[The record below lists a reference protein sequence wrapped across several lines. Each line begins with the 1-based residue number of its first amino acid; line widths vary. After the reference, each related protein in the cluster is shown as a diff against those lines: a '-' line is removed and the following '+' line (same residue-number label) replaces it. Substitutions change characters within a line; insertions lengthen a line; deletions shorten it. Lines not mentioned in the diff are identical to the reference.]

1 MVMSGTDDGV
11 DVDDARVEDGAGG
24 VVDRDVSSAS
34 SFAIAI
40 DPAGSH
46 AVAAACWRDPLVE
59 PSRPGRESI
68 DRSGVSLILALLPW
82 YMYVFVMFPPSFGF
96 YSFVS

>member
-1 MVMSGTDDGV
+1 MDVVAMSGRDDDV

-24 VVDRDVSSAS
+24 VVGRDVSSSS

-46 AVAAACWRDPLVE
+46 AAAACRRDPLE
-59 PSRPGRESI
+59 PSWPGR
-68 DRSGVSLILALLPW
+68 
-82 YMYVFVMFPPSFGF
+82 
-96 YSFVS
+96 

>member
-24 VVDRDVSSAS
+24 VVDRNNVSSAS

-46 AVAAACWRDPLVE
+46 AVAAACWRDPLIE

-68 DRSGVSLILALLPW
+68 DRSGVSLILALIGML
-82 YMYVFVMFPPSFGF
+82 
-96 YSFVS
+96 